1 MVWSEQMTIKRF
13 WDRCS
18 EFVVEEQD
26 AFLIE
31 ANSAETT
38 STILPN
44 LSPHEKLKF
53 DKMKEVYVAR
63 TSNGGAHEGC
73 FYFLVSRDAQ
83 SIKFESVAL
92 LTADLSGRVGKVKV
106 LPDISIAKIEE
117 VSSIDPDAY

>member
-1 MVWSEQMTIKRF
+1 MIIKRF
-13 WDRCS
+13 WERCS

-31 ANSAETT
+31 ANSMETEN
-38 STILPN
+38 TIVPT

-53 DKMKEVYVAR
+53 DQMKEVYFAKA
-63 TSNGGAHEGC
+63 SGGGATEGC

-92 LTADLSGRVGKVKV
+92 LTADLSGRGGKVKV
-106 LPDISIAKIEE
+106 LPDLSISKIED